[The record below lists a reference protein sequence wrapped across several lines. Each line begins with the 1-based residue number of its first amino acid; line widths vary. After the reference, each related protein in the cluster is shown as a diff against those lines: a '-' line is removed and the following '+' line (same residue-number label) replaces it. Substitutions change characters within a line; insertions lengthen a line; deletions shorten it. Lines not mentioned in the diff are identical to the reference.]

1 MSRMFT
7 PEPELSGAPN
17 AEIPEV
23 KPPEASE
30 PAEYEFVLGRRQI
43 ASISLV
49 VLTAIGAFT
58 TTAYIAGK
66 SVSKVVTVEALEPRP
81 APVAAPAA
89 TPAAVV
95 AAGVSPAFLDAPLSG
110 TPETGKTYI
119 QLGSVDRGFAT
130 LMAHGARKL
139 GFPAFVTPGSAPS
152 VYRVL
157 SGPFTTSDELQKA
170 KATFAAA
177 GLDTFVRKYN
187 EPAPTA
193 PEQP

>member
-23 KPPEASE
+23 KSPEVAE

-49 VLTAIGAFT
+49 VLTAIGACT

-66 SVSKVVTVEALEPRP
+66 SVGKVVTVEAPAPKP
-81 APVAAPAA
+81 APVTAPVA
-89 TPAAVV
+89 TPVAAVT
-95 AAGVSPAFLDAPLSG
+95 AGVSPAILDAPLAG

-139 GFPAFVTPGSAPS
+139 GFPAFVAPGTAPS

-157 SGPFTTSDELQKA
+157 SGPFTTSDEIQKA

-177 GLDTFVRKYN
+177 GLDTFVRKYS
-187 EPAPTA
+187 EAATTA